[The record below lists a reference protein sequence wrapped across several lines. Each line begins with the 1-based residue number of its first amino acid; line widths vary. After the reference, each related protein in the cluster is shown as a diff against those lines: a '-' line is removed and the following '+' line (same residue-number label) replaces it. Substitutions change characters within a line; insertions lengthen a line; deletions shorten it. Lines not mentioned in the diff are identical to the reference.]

1 MSKIFSK
8 KRCNKGGGHGSK
20 GGLLDDKPKA
30 IKTNKVTPKIKNKK
44 YQHANT
50 HSSCALEFNNT
61 KCETPNTLLG
71 GGINLTSK
79 QKKLKLK
86 PHSYRIGLQ

>member
-1 MSKIFSK
+1 MQQ
-8 KRCNKGGGHGSK
+8 RWGHGSK

-30 IKTNKVTPKIKNKK
+30 IKTNKVTPKIKNQK

-61 KCETPNTLLG
+61 KCETQNTLLG
-71 GGINLTSK
+71 GGINPTSK
-79 QKKLKLK
+79 QNK
-86 PHSYRIGLQ
+86 S

>member
-1 MSKIFSK
+1 MQQ
-8 KRCNKGGGHGSK
+8 RWGHGSK

-30 IKTNKVTPKIKNKK
+30 IKTNKVTPKITNKK

-79 QKKLKLK
+79 QKKIKIET
-86 PHSYRIGLQ
+86 SFIQDWVTITNN

>member
-1 MSKIFSK
+1 MQQ
-8 KRCNKGGGHGSK
+8 RWGHGSK

-79 QKKLKLK
+79 QKKIKIET
-86 PHSYRIGLQ
+86 SFIQDWVTITNN